1 MSKLDILIC
10 DDHEI
15 FRRGI
20 STVLSDDV
28 NIIGEAE
35 NGLQCLSMVEELK
48 PDILLLDV
56 RMPKMNGIECIKELR
71 KQENE
76 VKVLAITQFDEQR
89 LVKQMIKYG
98 ANGYVLKHTT
108 RDELL
113 RAFVKVREGHTYLS
127 PEIDKG
133 NLINYEEKGSDKL
146 FPNLSERELEIIK
159 LVCEEHSN
167 KQIAEKLFLSVK
179 TVELHRTKIF
189 KKIGIKNL
197 AGLVRWAMENDVL
210 IS

>member
-133 NLINYEEKGSDKL
+133 DLINYEVKGSDKL
-146 FPNLSERELEIIK
+146 FPDLSERELEIIK